1 MDFNGKNILIVGGTS
16 GIGLAVVQ
24 QLHSQGAT
32 VIVASRTDSPD
43 LQALGIKHIALDVTQ
58 NTDAL
63 SAQLPETLHG
73 VVYCP
78 GTINLKPFA
87 RLTENDFM
95 HDWQVNVMGAIKV
108 LQVAVPNLKKAQGAG
123 VVLFST
129 VAAGTG
135 MNFHASIASAKG
147 ALEGL
152 TRSLAAEYAASRIR
166 FNAIAPSLTDT
177 PLAGNLL
184 STPERREASDKRHPL
199 GRIGNAGE
207 LAKMAVF
214 LLSEDAGWITGQI
227 MHVDGGMSALKTG

>member
-1 MDFNGKNILIVGGTS
+1 MDFNGKNILVVGGTS
-16 GIGLAVVQ
+16 GIGLALAG
-24 QLHSQGAT
+24 QLQGRGANVT
-32 VIVASRTDSPD
+32 VASRKDPSG
-43 LQALGIKHIALDVTQ
+43 LQASGIRHIVFDATQSAGALTG
-58 NTDAL
+58 
-63 SAQLPETLHG
+63 QLPETLHG

-87 RLTENDFM
+87 RLTEEDFL
-95 HDWQVNVMGAIKV
+95 HDWQVNFMGAVKV
-108 LQVAVPNLKKAQGAG
+108 LQAAVPGLKKAQGAG

-152 TRSLAAEYAASRIR
+152 TRSLAAEFAASRIR

-184 STPERREASDKRHPL
+184 STPEKREASDKRHPL
-199 GRIGNAGE
+199 GRVGTPDE
-207 LAKMAVF
+207 LARMAVF
-214 LLSEDAGWITGQI
+214 LLSDDATWITGQI
-227 MHVDGGMSALKTG
+227 MHVDGGMSALKTA